1 MNLISKLWKAIPAIH
16 RTVLSVVIA
25 LCVISILWFYGARA
39 ANSVSRW
46 WFNRQVEELKKENDQ
61 LKQEREALKAE
72 WQKLRGEFE
81 ASKQE
86 TARYKAEREKLEKEL
101 ADQTATANAK
111 LAALRKLL
119 AQPVKPI
126 SPDTSDEELCRR
138 SERLGVPCGSR

>member
-1 MNLISKLWKAIPAIH
+1 MNPLTKLWNLIPATFRLIVGVAI
-16 RTVLSVVIA
+16 V
-25 LCVISILWFYGARA
+25 LCVILIVWLYGTKAT
-39 ANSVSRW
+39 NSLSRW
-46 WFNRQVEELKKENDQ
+46 WHNRQVEELRKENDQ

-119 AQPVKPI
+119 AQPVTPI
-126 SPDTSDEELCRR
+126 SPDISDEELCRR
-138 SERLGVPCGSR
+138 SERLGVPCGK